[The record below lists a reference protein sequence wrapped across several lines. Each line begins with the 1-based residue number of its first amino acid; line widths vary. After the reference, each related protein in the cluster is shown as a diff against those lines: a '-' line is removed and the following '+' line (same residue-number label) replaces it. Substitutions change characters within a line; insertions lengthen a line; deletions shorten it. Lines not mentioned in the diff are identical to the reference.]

1 MEEMKALEKM
11 DPREDSKAGLLMSV
25 NMEFVFIAFALF

>member
-11 DPREDSKAGLLMSV
+11 DQREDSKAGLLMSV